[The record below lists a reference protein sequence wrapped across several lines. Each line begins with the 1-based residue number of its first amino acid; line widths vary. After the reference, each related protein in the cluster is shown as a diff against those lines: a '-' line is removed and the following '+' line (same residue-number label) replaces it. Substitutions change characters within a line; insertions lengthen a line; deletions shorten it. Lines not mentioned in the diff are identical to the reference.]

1 MRPHTVHV
9 VLAVKHTDR
18 AKTRLAPLLSPPQR
32 RHLVLAMLAD
42 TVGAVLAVPE
52 VLSVSVTTPDPVV
65 AALVTD
71 LGATALPETVD
82 AGLNPALAAAAVAVR
97 DRHGPAHLLALQA
110 DLPALRPAELTELLT
125 VAPPGR
131 TVVADHAGTG
141 TAALLVRDTT
151 APLMPRFGNDSAH
164 AHRRSGATELTGA
177 WPGLRSDVD
186 TPADLIRV
194 ASLGTG
200 PETAAVLREIDI
212 LSTREPSAR
221 TVC

>member
-18 AKTRLAPLLSPPQR
+18 AKTRLAPLLSPPR
-32 RHLVLAMLAD
+32 RRRLVLAMLAD
-42 TVGAVLAVPE
+42 TLGAVLAVPE
-52 VLSVSVTTPDPVV
+52 VLSVSVTTPDPAV
-65 AALVTD
+65 AALVAG
-71 LGATALPETVD
+71 LGAEVLPEPAG
-82 AGLNPALAAAAVAVR
+82 AGLNPALSAAAAAVR
-97 DRHGPAHLLALQA
+97 DRHGPTHLLALQA
-110 DLPALRPAELTELLT
+110 DLPALRPAELREMLT

-131 TVVADHAGTG
+131 AVVADHAGTG

-186 TPADLIRV
+186 TPADLARV
-194 ASLGTG
+194 AALGTG
-200 PETAAVLREIDI
+200 PETAAVLREID
-212 LSTREPSAR
+212 LPALPPAPAH